1 MQPVKR
7 LEIIIDAP
15 EVPILLGVL
24 REHGARGYTVI
35 SPVTGAG
42 DRGERRNDE
51 PGGGSANACVIT
63 ALPPDE
69 AAALV
74 EAVRPILKSRG
85 GVCLVSDA
93 EWVKH

>member
-1 MQPVKR
+1 MQHVKR

-15 EVPILLGVL
+15 EVPALLAVL
-24 REHGARGYTVI
+24 REHGADGYTII

-51 PGGGSANACVIT
+51 PGGGSGNACVIT
-63 ALPPDE
+63 ALLPEKTSEIIE
-69 AAALV
+69 AL
-74 EAVRPILKSRG
+74 RPILKQRG

-93 EWVKH
+93 QWVIH

>member
-1 MQPVKR
+1 MNHFKR

-15 EVPILLGVL
+15 EVPALLAVL
-24 REHGARGYTVI
+24 REQGADGYTVI

-51 PGGGSANACVIT
+51 PGGGAGNACVLT
-63 ALPPDE
+63 AAPPE
-69 AAALV
+69 KAFALI
-74 EAVRPILKSRG
+74 EAVRPILKKRG

-93 EWVKH
+93 QWVVH